1 MQRSHGCAR
10 IHLLP
15 WILACVLAAPAAAQA
30 GAGVVLAIKPRLGDT
45 LVTRF
50 EQRLEMTG
58 TARLHGADS
67 TRRTSGSMLMLSRA
81 LVQGRDEDGTEIAM
95 IVDSVALGGM
105 NAGMNLEQL
114 RRAAQGRRVNLRI
127 TPDGAITVLQR
138 SVADM
143 PDLGALVSALQSTL
157 PAAPVAPGASW
168 RRAMA
173 VPVAG
178 ASDAEH
184 VAMLSA
190 VYRLDSLSA
199 APVAPGASWRRAM
212 AVPVAGASDAEHV
225 AMLSAVYRLDSLS
238 ADSSQ
243 AWISMHGTIS
253 RSAPASAGQSAR
265 VESTGEV
272 TGGMQIDR
280 ALGWWVE
287 SHATITLTTTL
298 TPGIPGTSRPA
309 RVETRITEEMRARP
323 SH

>member
-30 GAGVVLAIKPRLGDT
+30 GAGGVLAIKPRLGDT

-199 APVAPGASWRRAM
+199 
-212 AVPVAGASDAEHV
+212 
-225 AMLSAVYRLDSLS
+225 
-238 ADSSQ
+238 DSSQ

>member
-199 APVAPGASWRRAM
+199 
-212 AVPVAGASDAEHV
+212 
-225 AMLSAVYRLDSLS
+225 
-238 ADSSQ
+238 DSSQ

-309 RVETRITEEMRARP
+309 RAETRITEEMRARP

>member
-138 SVADM
+138 SAADM

-157 PAAPVAPGASW
+157 PAAPVAS
-168 RRAMA
+168 
-173 VPVAG
+173 
-178 ASDAEH
+178 
-184 VAMLSA
+184 
-190 VYRLDSLSA
+190 
-199 APVAPGASWRRAM
+199 GASWRRAM

>member
-138 SVADM
+138 SAADM

-157 PAAPVAPGASW
+157 P
-168 RRAMA
+168 
-173 VPVAG
+173 
-178 ASDAEH
+178 
-184 VAMLSA
+184 
-190 VYRLDSLSA
+190 A

>member
-15 WILACVLAAPAAAQA
+15 LILACALAAPAMAQA
-30 GAGVVLAIKPRLGDT
+30 GAGVVLAVRPRLGDT

-50 EQRLEMTG
+50 EQNLEMTG
-58 TARLHGADS
+58 TAHLNGADT

-81 LVQGRDEDGTEIAM
+81 MVQGRDEDGTQLTM
-95 IVDSVALGGM
+95 VVDSVALRGM
-105 NAGMNLEQL
+105 NVGMNLEQL
-114 RRAAQGRRVNLRI
+114 RRAAQGRRVKLRI
-127 TPDGAITVLQR
+127 TPDGAITVLQGTT
-138 SVADM
+138 SDM

-157 PAAPVAPGASW
+157 PGTPVAPGASC

-190 VYRLDSLSA
+190 IYRLDSLS
-199 APVAPGASWRRAM
+199 V
-212 AVPVAGASDAEHV
+212 
-225 AMLSAVYRLDSLS
+225 
-238 ADSSQ
+238 DSSQ

-253 RSAPASAGQSAR
+253 RSAPSSGGQSAR

-272 TGGMQIDR
+272 TGGMQLDR

-298 TPGIPGTSRPA
+298 TPGIPGTSHPV
-309 RVETRITEEMRARP
+309 RVDTRITEQMRARP

>member
-199 APVAPGASWRRAM
+199 
-212 AVPVAGASDAEHV
+212 
-225 AMLSAVYRLDSLS
+225 
-238 ADSSQ
+238 DSSQ

>member
-15 WILACVLAAPAAAQA
+15 WILVCVLVAPAAAQA

-50 EQRLEMTG
+50 EQRLDMTG

-81 LVQGRDEDGTEIAM
+81 LVQGRDDDGTEIAM

-105 NAGMNLEQL
+105 NAGVNLEQL

-138 SVADM
+138 SASDM

-157 PAAPVAPGASW
+157 P
-168 RRAMA
+168 
-173 VPVAG
+173 
-178 ASDAEH
+178 
-184 VAMLSA
+184 
-190 VYRLDSLSA
+190 A

-253 RSAPASAGQSAR
+253 RSAPAAAGQSAR

>member
-15 WILACVLAAPAAAQA
+15 LILACALAAPAMAQA
-30 GAGVVLAIKPRLGDT
+30 GAGVVLAVRPRLGDT

-50 EQRLEMTG
+50 EQNLEMTG
-58 TARLHGADS
+58 TAHLNGADT

-81 LVQGRDEDGTEIAM
+81 MVQGRDEDGTQLTM
-95 IVDSVALGGM
+95 VVDSVALRGM
-105 NAGMNLEQL
+105 NVGMNLEQL
-114 RRAAQGRRVNLRI
+114 RRAAQGRRVKLRI
-127 TPDGAITVLQR
+127 TPDGAITVLQGTT
-138 SVADM
+138 SDM
-143 PDLGALVSALQSTL
+143 PDLGALVLALQSTL
-157 PAAPVAPGASW
+157 PGTPVAPGASW

-190 VYRLDSLSA
+190 IYRLDSLS
-199 APVAPGASWRRAM
+199 V
-212 AVPVAGASDAEHV
+212 
-225 AMLSAVYRLDSLS
+225 
-238 ADSSQ
+238 DSSQ

-253 RSAPASAGQSAR
+253 RSAPSSGGQSAR

-272 TGGMQIDR
+272 TGGMQLDR

-298 TPGIPGTSRPA
+298 TPGIPGTSHPV
-309 RVETRITEEMRARP
+309 RVDTRITEQMRARP